1 MLTAA
6 PDMTRPSRYCRGG
19 RVMMDHDGHY
29 TKQSTPSVR
38 KVPATGRGTDTRV
51 LAEPLR
57 FEEPRKLP
65 AHYAHRAS
73 S

>member
-1 MLTAA
+1 
-6 PDMTRPSRYCRGG
+6 
-19 RVMMDHDGHY
+19 MMDHDGHY

-57 FEEPRKLP
+57 SEEPRKLP